1 MKYTIKLLFS
11 IFLMTAVGCGGN
23 AQTKR
28 LVLEAKDGM
37 QTAVFAEG
45 CFWCAEHIFEDVPG
59 VSEAISGYAGGTT
72 KNPSYEQ
79 VGAHTTGHAEAVLVY
94 YDPKVINYQELVNV
108 FFASHDPTTLNK
120 QGPDVGD
127 SYRSVA
133 FYENDEQ
140 KKIIENTIKKLE
152 ASNAFS
158 DKIVTQVEP
167 IKDFYEA
174 ESYHQDYIKHNP
186 NNPYVHNVSIP
197 RYNKFRK
204 TYKGKLKDN

>member
-1 MKYTIKLLFS
+1 MNNNIKFLFS
-11 IFLMTAVGCGGN
+11 LFLMTAIGCGGN

-28 LVLEAKDGM
+28 LSVEPKNGM

-59 VSEAISGYAGGTT
+59 VSDAISGYAGGTT

-79 VGAHTTGHAEAVLVY
+79 VGSHTTGHAEAILVY
-94 YDPKVINYQELVNV
+94 YDPKIVTYQDLVNV

-127 SYRSVA
+127 SYRSIA
-133 FYENDEQ
+133 FYENDTQ
-140 KKIIENTIKKLE
+140 KNIIESTIKKLE
-152 ASNAFS
+152 ANKTFS
-158 DKIVTQVEP
+158 DKIVTQVIP

-174 ESYHQDYIKHNP
+174 EGYHQNYIKNNP
-186 NNPYVHNVSIP
+186 NNPYVQNVSIP